1 MKKLGLLVLSSA
13 AMFAACTS
21 ETDVQNVSPKD
32 VISFNTTLKG
42 VTKTVYTNE
51 TFDKFKVVA
60 LGGDENENFIDD
72 VLKVS
77 ASKWATKDI
86 HKWPSDKTKQ
96 LSFFAY
102 APADLIATDQI
113 STAISSSSQ
122 TLTGFSPKKAL
133 ADQQDIV
140 TAFNTGTKADN
151 QNGVDLKFRHALT
164 QIEILATN
172 EDVLRYKVEVLGSKL
187 VRVKSKGT
195 MTFSKDANAA
205 SSWSVDNGTTQSFGD
220 KLPASITLNTTPQ
233 RVMTDGNNWMMLPQ
247 QLEAWNKS
255 GLTNG
260 EDVTIDNKGAYIAVL
275 LRITELSS
283 GDYIYPTKKGSAV
296 TANFAY
302 AAIPIST
309 NWQIGHKYTYTLKFF
324 GSGGGA
330 GFVAGELTNPNL
342 ENDPDVDTEPMAE
355 WANTK
360 IGQPIIEGII
370 NFNVEIEDWIAG
382 AGDSETI
389 EN

>member
-21 ETDVQNVSPKD
+21 DTDVQDVSPKD

-60 LGGDENENFIDD
+60 LGGNENENFIDD

-77 ASKWATKDI
+77 ASKWATKNI
-86 HKWPSDKTKQ
+86 HKWPTDKTKQ

-102 APADLIATDQI
+102 APADLIQDAK
-113 STAISSSSQ
+113 TAISDNSQ
-122 TLTGFSPKKAL
+122 KLENFTPQKYLT
-133 ADQQDIV
+133 DQQDIV
-140 TAFNTGTKADN
+140 TAFNKGSQDGN
-151 QNGVDLKFRHALT
+151 PNGVSLKFRHALT

-195 MTFSKDANAA
+195 MTFSKDANVA
-205 SSWSVDNGTTQSFGD
+205 SSWTVDNDAKSSFGD

-247 QLEAWNKS
+247 QLEAWDKDANAPS
-255 GLTNG
+255 N
-260 EDVTIDNKGAYIAVL
+260 DGAYIAVL

-283 GDYIYPTKKGSAV
+283 GKYIYPEKEDGDV
-296 TANFAY
+296 TAKFAY
-302 AAIPIST
+302 AAIPVST
-309 NWQIGHKYTYTLKFF
+309 NWQLGHKYTYTLKFF
-324 GSGGGA
+324 SSGGGA
-330 GFVAGELTNPNL
+330 GFVADELGNPNL
-342 ENDPDVDTEPMAE
+342 ASDPDVDETPVTGKNPGDA
-355 WANTK
+355 
-360 IGQPIIEGII
+360 IIEGII
-370 NFNVEIEDWIAG
+370 NFNVEIEDWKDGTSAT
-382 AGDSETI
+382 ETI

>member
-32 VISFNTTLKG
+32 AISFNTTLKG
-42 VTKTVYTNE
+42 VTRTVYTNE

-60 LGGDENENFIDD
+60 LGGTSDENFIDD
-72 VLKVS
+72 VVKVS

-86 HKWPSDKTKQ
+86 HEWPTEKTKQ

-102 APADLIATDQI
+102 APSDLIEDAK
-113 STAISSSSQ
+113 TAITDNSQ
-122 TLTGFSPKKAL
+122 KLENFTPQKYLT
-133 ADQQDIV
+133 DQQDIV
-140 TAFNTGTKADN
+140 TAFNKGSQDGN
-151 QNGVDLKFRHALT
+151 PNGVNLKFRHALT

-220 KLPASITLNTTPQ
+220 KLPASITLDATPQ

-247 QLEAWNKS
+247 QLTEWDKT
-255 GLTNG
+255 TNG
-260 EDVTIDNKGAYIAVL
+260 TYIAVL
-275 LRITELSS
+275 LRISKADGS
-283 GDYIYPTKKGSAV
+283 PIYPTKKTGNVS
-296 TANFAY
+296 ANFAY

-309 NWQIGHKYTYTLKFF
+309 NWVLGHKYTYTLKFF
-324 GSGGGA
+324 GKGGGA
-330 GFVAGELTNPNL
+330 GFIPDDLTNPNL
-342 ENDPDVDTEPMAE
+342 GAGNDPDVDENPDTGKTTGDA
-355 WANTK
+355 
-360 IGQPIIEGII
+360 IIDGII

>member
-21 ETDVQNVSPKD
+21 DTDVQNVSPKD

-60 LGGDENENFIDD
+60 LSNTENGAFIDD
-72 VLKVS
+72 VVKVS
-77 ASKWATKDI
+77 ASKWATTKI
-86 HKWPSDKTKQ
+86 QNWPNDGAQ

-187 VRVKSKGT
+187 VRVNST
-195 MTFSKDANAA
+195 ANMTFPTNANDAA
-205 SSWSVDNGTTQSFGD
+205 SWSPATTPEQFGD

-233 RVMTDGNNWMMLPQ
+233 RVMTEGNNWMMLPQ
-247 QLEAWNKS
+247 QLTAWDKAS
-255 GLTNG
+255 NG
-260 EDVTIDNKGAYIAVL
+260 GAYIAVL
-275 LRITELSS
+275 LRITRVSD
-283 GDYIYPTKKGSAV
+283 GKAMYPTKKTGNVS
-296 TANFAY
+296 ANFAY
-302 AAIPIST
+302 AAIPVST
-309 NWQIGHKYTYTLKFF
+309 NWQLGHKYTYTLKFF
-324 GSGGGA
+324 GKGGGA
-330 GFVAGELTNPNL
+330 GFVADDQTNPNNASDSDIDNKPTADWG
-342 ENDPDVDTEPMAE
+342 EDGATA
-355 WANTK
+355 
-360 IGQPIIEGII
+360 IGKPIIDGVI
-370 NFNVEIEDWIAG
+370 NFNVTIEDWVDG
-382 AGDSETI
+382 TTTTETI

>member
-21 ETDVQNVSPKD
+21 DTDVQNVSPKD

-60 LGGDENENFIDD
+60 LNSSTGEEYFNDD
-72 VLKVS
+72 VVKVS
-77 ASKWATKDI
+77 ASKWATTDI
-86 HKWPSDKTKQ
+86 HSWPDYK

-102 APADLIATDQI
+102 APTDLNATID
-113 STAISSSSQ
+113 ASSKEI
-122 TLTGFSPKKAL
+122 TDFEPKKAL

-195 MTFSKDANAA
+195 MTFPTDANSAA
-205 SSWSVDNGTTQSFGD
+205 SWAVEEEKSSYGD
-220 KLPASITLNTTPQ
+220 KLPAAITLDATPQ

-247 QLEAWNKS
+247 QLEAWDKDANVPS
-255 GLTNG
+255 N
-260 EDVTIDNKGAYIAVL
+260 DGAYIAVL
-275 LRITELSS
+275 LRISKADGTA
-283 GDYIYPTKKGSAV
+283 IYPEKDESAV
-296 TANFAY
+296 AANFAY
-302 AAIPIST
+302 AAIPVST
-309 NWQIGHKYTYTLKFF
+309 NWVLGHKYTYTLKFF
-324 GSGGGA
+324 GLGGGA
-330 GFVAGELTNPNL
+330 GFVADELGNPNL
-342 ENDPDVDTEPMAE
+342 ASDPDVDET
-355 WANTK
+355 
-360 IGQPIIEGII
+360 PIAGKVAGDAIIDGII
-370 NFNVEIEDWIAG
+370 NFNVTIEDWVDGTSAT
-382 AGDSETI
+382 ETI

>member
-21 ETDVQNVSPKD
+21 DTDVQDVSPKD

-77 ASKWATKDI
+77 ASKWATTKI
-86 HKWPSDKTKQ
+86 HEWPATAT
-96 LSFFAY
+96 LHFFAY
-102 APADLIATDQI
+102 APTDLMTTEQIA
-113 STAISSSSQ
+113 AITTSKQ
-122 TLTGFSPKKAL
+122 ELPDFSPKEAL

-140 TAFNTGTKADN
+140 TAYNTGTKAAN

-187 VRVKSKGT
+187 VRVKSKGK
-195 MTFSKDANAA
+195 MTFPTDANSAA
-205 SSWSVDNGTTQSFGD
+205 SWTVDDETTHSYGD
-220 KLPASITLNTTPQ
+220 KLPAAITLDANPQ

-247 QLEAWNKS
+247 QLTAWDKASN
-255 GLTNG
+255 
-260 EDVTIDNKGAYIAVL
+260 DGAYIAVL
-275 LRITELSS
+275 LRISYAG
-283 GDYIYPTKKGSAV
+283 GDAIYPNKKEGAP
-296 TANFAY
+296 AAKFAY
-302 AAIPIST
+302 AAIPVAT
-309 NWQIGHKYTYTLKFF
+309 NWKIGHKYTYTLKFF

-330 GFVAGELTNPNL
+330 GVVADELYNPNVGAGNDSDVDETPGKTAGE
-342 ENDPDVDTEPMAE
+342 A
-355 WANTK
+355 
-360 IGQPIIEGII
+360 IIDGVI
-370 NFNVEIEDWIAG
+370 NFNVSIEDWVDG
-382 AGDSETI
+382 TTTTETI

>member
-21 ETDVQNVSPKD
+21 DTDVQDVSPKD

-60 LGGDENENFIDD
+60 LNYSTGEPYFAED
-72 VLKVS
+72 VVKVS
-77 ASKWATKDI
+77 ASKWVTTNI
-86 HKWPSDKTKQ
+86 CYWPNYK

-102 APADLIATDQI
+102 APADLANVTING
-113 STAISSSSQ
+113 TANKIDN
-122 TLTGFSPKKAL
+122 FEPKKAL

-151 QNGVDLKFRHALT
+151 QNGVELKFRHALT

-172 EDVLRYKVEVLGSKL
+172 EDILRYKVEVLGSKL
-187 VRVKSKGT
+187 VRVNSKAN
-195 MTFSKDANAA
+195 MTFPTDANSAA
-205 SSWSVDNGTTQSFGD
+205 SWSAATAPAQFSD
-220 KLPASITLNTTPQ
+220 KLPAAITLNGTPQ

-247 QLEAWNKS
+247 ELTAWDKDGS
-255 GLTNG
+255 GSS
-260 EDVTIDNKGAYIAVL
+260 NKGAYIAVL
-275 LRITELSS
+275 LRITQVSN
-283 GDYIYPTKKGSAV
+283 GNAIYPEKDENAV
-296 TANFAY
+296 AANFAY
-302 AAIPIST
+302 AAIPVNI
-309 NWQIGHKYTYTLKFF
+309 NWQLGHKYTYTLKFF

-330 GFVAGELTNPNL
+330 GFVADELGNPDL
-342 ENDPDVDTEPMAE
+342 ASDPDVDVTPVTGKNPGDA
-355 WANTK
+355 
-360 IGQPIIEGII
+360 IIDGII
-370 NFNVEIEDWIAG
+370 NFNVTIEDWLDGTSAT
-382 AGDSETI
+382 ETI

>member
-32 VISFNTTLKG
+32 AISFNTTLKG
-42 VTKTVYTNE
+42 VTRTVYTNE

-60 LGGDENENFIDD
+60 LKSTDGTKEFEDD
-72 VLKVS
+72 VVKVS
-77 ASKWATKDI
+77 ASKWATTDI
-86 HKWPSDKTKQ
+86 HSWPTDGAE

-102 APADLIATDQI
+102 APTDLIENVE
-113 STAISSSSQ
+113 TAITKDSQ
-122 TLTGFSPKKAL
+122 KLTGFSPKKTL

-140 TAFNTGTKADN
+140 TAFNKGTKAAN

-187 VRVKSKGT
+187 VRVKKEGT

-205 SSWSVDNGTTQSFGD
+205 SSWTVEDGTDSYGD
-220 KLPASITLNTTPQ
+220 KLPAAITLDATPQ

-247 QLEAWNKS
+247 QLEAWDKAD
-255 GLTNG
+255 NG
-260 EDVTIDNKGAYIAVL
+260 GAYIAVL
-275 LRITELSS
+275 LRISKADGS
-283 GDYIYPTKKGSAV
+283 PIYPTKKENAVSAK
-296 TANFAY
+296 FAY
-302 AAIPIST
+302 AAIPVNT
-309 NWQIGHKYTYTLKFF
+309 NWQLGHKYTYTLKFF

-330 GFVAGELTNPNL
+330 GVVADELYNPNVGAGNDSDVDETPGKTAGE
-342 ENDPDVDTEPMAE
+342 A
-355 WANTK
+355 
-360 IGQPIIEGII
+360 IIDGVI
-370 NFNVEIEDWIAG
+370 NFNVTIEDWVDG
-382 AGDSETI
+382 TTTTETI

>member
-32 VISFNTTLKG
+32 AISFNTTLKG
-42 VTKTVYTNE
+42 VTRTVYTNE

-60 LGGDENENFIDD
+60 LNSTDGTEYFKDD
-72 VLKVS
+72 VVKVS
-77 ASKWATKDI
+77 ASKWATTKI
-86 HKWPSDKTKQ
+86 QQWPAYE

-102 APADLIATDQI
+102 APTDLNAIIGASSKGITDFVPN
-113 STAISSSSQ
+113 S
-122 TLTGFSPKKAL
+122 AL

-140 TAFNTGTKADN
+140 TAFNKGTKAAN

-187 VRVKSKGT
+187 VRVNSKAT
-195 MTFSKDANAA
+195 MTFPTNSNDAA
-205 SSWSVDNGTTQSFGD
+205 SWTIATDPVQYGD
-220 KLPASITLNTTPQ
+220 KLPAAITLDATPQ

-247 QLEAWNKS
+247 QLRAWNKNEGGS
-255 GLTNG
+255 SN
-260 EDVTIDNKGAYIAVL
+260 DGAYIAVL
-275 LRITELSS
+275 LRISEA
-283 GDYIYPTKKGSAV
+283 GGKPIYPTKKENAVSAK
-296 TANFAY
+296 FAY
-302 AAIPIST
+302 AAIPVNI
-309 NWQIGHKYTYTLKFF
+309 NWQLGHKYTYTLKFF

-330 GFVAGELTNPNL
+330 GYVADELKNPNFDGD
-342 ENDPDVDTEPMAE
+342 DPDVDAAPMDE
-355 WANTK
+355 WADTK
-360 IGQPIIEGII
+360 KGQPIIDGVI
-370 NFNVEIEDWIAG
+370 NFNVQIEDWVDG
-382 AGDSETI
+382 TQTTETI